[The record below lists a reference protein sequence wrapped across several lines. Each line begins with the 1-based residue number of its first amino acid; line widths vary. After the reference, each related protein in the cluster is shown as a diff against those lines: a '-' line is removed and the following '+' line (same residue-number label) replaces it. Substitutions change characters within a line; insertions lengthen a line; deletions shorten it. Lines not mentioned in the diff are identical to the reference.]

1 MKKLSVAIII
11 PVKGF
16 NDKLKQCLEK
26 CLELDYVDYEVMVFP
41 DELSPEFDEFKGRIR
56 VISTGSMGP
65 AEKRDLALKHSNAEI
80 FAFLD
85 DDAYP
90 EPDWLKN
97 AVGHFEKEEVAAVGG
112 PSVTPPESTFASVVS
127 GIALS
132 CAVVSGPYTYRYVP
146 GKEMEV
152 KDYPSCNFI
161 VRRDVFEKL
170 GGFDTTFWPGED
182 TKLCLQITH
191 ELKKKIIYDPEVLV
205 YHHRRPLFIP
215 HLKQVWSYALHRGY
229 FVKKFSETSL
239 KLSYFLPSLLFLS
252 LVIGVPLSF
261 ASPIVRG
268 AFLSGLSLYL
278 VLTFAS
284 SIHSDGRLIPLIC
297 LGILSTHL
305 TYGVGFLRGLAM
317 RRLAR

>member
-1 MKKLSVAIII
+1 MTISIII
-11 PVKGF
+11 PVREI
-16 NDKLKQCLEK
+16 NAYIRESIPHIM
-26 CLELDYVDYEVMVFP
+26 ELDYPDYEVLIFP
-41 DELSPEFDEFKGRIR
+41 DEASKEQFPRTRI
-56 VISTGSMGP
+56 IPTGPVGP
-65 AEKRDLALKHSNAEI
+65 AEKRDLALKVAKGTL

-90 EPDWLKN
+90 DKNWLKA
-97 AVGHFEKEEVAAVGG
+97 AVRHFGDEEVAAVGG
-112 PSVTPPESTFASVVS
+112 PAVTPEDDSLLQKAGGGVYSSFLGGGS
-127 GIALS
+127 
-132 CAVVSGPYTYRYVP
+132 YRYRYVP
-146 GKEMEV
+146 MAKRAVE
-152 KDYPSCNFI
+152 DYPSCNFI
-161 VRRDVFEKL
+161 VRKTVFEKL

>member
-1 MKKLSVAIII
+1 MSISIII
-11 PVKGF
+11 PVREI
-16 NDKLKQCLEK
+16 NAYIRESIPHI
-26 CLELDYVDYEVMVFP
+26 LELDYPDYEVLIFP
-41 DELSPEFDEFKGRIR
+41 DEASEEQFPRTR
-56 VISTGSMGP
+56 VIPTGSVGP
-65 AEKRDLALKHSNAEI
+65 AQKRDLALKVAKGTL

-90 EPDWLKN
+90 DKNWLKA
-97 AVGHFEKEEVAAVGG
+97 AVRHFGDEEVAAVGG
-112 PSVTPPESTFASVVS
+112 PAVTPENDSLLQKASGGVYS
-127 GIALS
+127 SFLGGGS
-132 CAVVSGPYTYRYVP
+132 YRYRYLP
-146 GKEMEV
+146 MAKREV
-152 KDYPSCNFI
+152 EDYPSCNFI
-161 VRRDVFEKL
+161 VRKTVFEKL

-261 ASPIVRG
+261 VNPFLRG

-278 VLTFAS
+278 VLTLAS
-284 SIHSDGRLIPLIC
+284 SIHSEVRLIPLIS

-305 TYGVGFLRGLAM
+305 TYGVGFLKGLAM
-317 RRLAR
+317 RRLVR

>member
-1 MKKLSVAIII
+1 MTISIII
-11 PVKGF
+11 PVREI
-16 NDKLKQCLEK
+16 NAYIRESIPHIM
-26 CLELDYVDYEVMVFP
+26 ELDYPDYEVLIFP
-41 DELSPEFDEFKGRIR
+41 DEASKEQFPRTRI
-56 VISTGSMGP
+56 IPTGPVGP
-65 AEKRDLALKHSNAEI
+65 AEKRDLALKVAKGTL

-90 EPDWLKN
+90 DENWLKA
-97 AVGHFEKEEVAAVGG
+97 AVRHFGDEEVAAVGG
-112 PSVTPPESTFASVVS
+112 PAVTPKDDSLLQKAGGGVYSSFLGGGS
-127 GIALS
+127 
-132 CAVVSGPYTYRYVP
+132 YRYRYVP
-146 GKEMEV
+146 MAKRAV
-152 KDYPSCNFI
+152 DDYPSCNFI
-161 VRRDVFEKL
+161 VRKTVFEKL

>member
-1 MKKLSVAIII
+1 MTISIII
-11 PVKGF
+11 PVREI
-16 NDKLKQCLEK
+16 NAYIRESIPHIM
-26 CLELDYVDYEVMVFP
+26 ELDYPDYEVLIFP
-41 DELSPEFDEFKGRIR
+41 DEASKEQFPRTRI
-56 VISTGSMGP
+56 IPTGPVGP
-65 AEKRDLALKHSNAEI
+65 AEKRDLALKVAKGTL

-90 EPDWLKN
+90 EKNWLKA
-97 AVGHFEKEEVAAVGG
+97 AVRHFGDEEVAAVGG
-112 PSVTPPESTFASVVS
+112 PAVTPEDDSLLQKAGGGVYSSFLGGGS
-127 GIALS
+127 
-132 CAVVSGPYTYRYVP
+132 YRYRYVP
-146 GKEMEV
+146 MAKRAVE
-152 KDYPSCNFI
+152 DYPSCNFI
-161 VRRDVFEKL
+161 VRKTVFEKL

-229 FVKKFSETSL
+229 FVKKFFETSL

-284 SIHSDGRLIPLIC
+284 SIHSDGRMIPLIC